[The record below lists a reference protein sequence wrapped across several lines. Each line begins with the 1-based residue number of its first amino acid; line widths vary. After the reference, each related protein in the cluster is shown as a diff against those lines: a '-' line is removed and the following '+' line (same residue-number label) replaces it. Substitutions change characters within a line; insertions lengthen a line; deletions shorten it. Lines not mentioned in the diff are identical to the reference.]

1 MRSACVAGE
10 YCKGRLLRRAVVFSC
25 VGFQPLRANGRSI
38 LASVHSQ
45 EWLCYRSFSASRVQR
60 PQHRQERL
68 CDGERLCYSGQA
80 LGSGRKSDDLGVEL
94 VEVER
99 PQAAIGCHV

>member
-45 EWLCYRSFSASRVQR
+45 DWL
-60 PQHRQERL
+60 
-68 CDGERLCYSGQA
+68 YSGQA

-99 PQAAIGCHV
+99 P